1 MDAGVGNLRA
11 HVGTGLHDQSRNRE
25 GSEAHQP
32 GRDGLQTGASET
44 LHHAELDPLQQQ
56 QINQAATL
64 SGRADVRAFESSR
77 GVATS
82 PRDAT
87 GGAAAKTWLAEADRG
102 FGLNLRIPSIWL
114 TPCRGAPK
122 VGAGVVDAGYNL
134 DMVDGKPLLRA
145 YCDSG
150 PALEDPATATARDSW
165 IAELSFKALDSKS
178 TYWSFIMGQVMK
190 DEMLILQWKP
200 GPIDQNFV
208 LCNVFA
214 VMFNGKAVPIPR
226 HECADAAEV
235 RLQMHRIKRRWQ
247 NVEALAIGC
256 FAYRFGSEG
265 FHWISRESLCLDAN
279 KFYVLL

>member
-122 VGAGVVDAGYNL
+122 VGAGVV
-134 DMVDGKPLLRA
+134 
-145 YCDSG
+145 
-150 PALEDPATATARDSW
+150 EDPATATARDSW

>member
-102 FGLNLRIPSIWL
+102 FGLNLRS
-114 TPCRGAPK
+114 CSGAWTRRN
-122 VGAGVVDAGYNL
+122 VL
-134 DMVDGKPLLRA
+134 
-145 YCDSG
+145 
-150 PALEDPATATARDSW
+150 ATAVCARFW
-165 IAELSFKALDSKS
+165 PAVHFWAE
-178 TYWSFIMGQVMK
+178 
-190 DEMLILQWKP
+190 
-200 GPIDQNFV
+200 FV
-208 LCNVFA
+208 AGFRA
-214 VMFNGKAVPIPR
+214 FGSPP
-226 HECADAAEV
+226 AEV
-235 RLQMHRIKRRWQ
+235 
-247 NVEALAIGC
+247 
-256 FAYRFGSEG
+256 S
-265 FHWISRESLCLDAN
+265 
-279 KFYVLL
+279 